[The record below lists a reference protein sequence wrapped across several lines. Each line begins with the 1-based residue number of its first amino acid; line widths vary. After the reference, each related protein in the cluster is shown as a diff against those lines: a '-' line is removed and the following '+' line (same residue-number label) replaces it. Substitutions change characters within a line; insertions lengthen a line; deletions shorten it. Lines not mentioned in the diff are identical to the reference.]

1 MLTASFLIRR
11 IMYRP
16 EVDGAFYELSKEEL
30 FAVLLRGEAGSESL
44 LGKLGVLWV
53 VKNRV
58 KKGGWFYDSMISKT
72 LPDKPEHA
80 VILKNA
86 LVVKPTWK
94 KHVYQFSCFQE
105 GDPNRIKLLT
115 LANNRQ
121 FPLLEMVGGL
131 DRMEDPTRG
140 ATHYYADYIPE
151 PYWAAKMQ
159 MTCKIG
165 RHYFLR

>member
-1 MLTASFLIRR
+1 
-11 IMYRP
+11 MYRP
-16 EVDGAFYELSKEEL
+16 EVDGTFYELSKDEL
-30 FAVLLRGEAGSESL
+30 LSILLKGEAGGESL

-58 KKGGWFYDSMISKT
+58 KKGGWFYDSLISKH
-72 LPDKPEHA
+72 LPDKPYHA

-86 LVVKPTWK
+86 LVKGKVKLRFI
-94 KHVYQFSCFQE
+94 YQFSCFQDADPNDPLDD
-105 GDPNRIKLLT
+105 DPNRIKLLT
-115 LANNRQ
+115 LANNHQ

-140 ATHYYADYIPE
+140 ATHYYADYIPK
-151 PYWAAKMQ
+151 PYWADKMEN
-159 MTCKIG
+159 TCKIG